1 MEWNHLPEP
10 GGLYQQN
17 PAFLDRVYY
26 IMAEKSKWDEQERKK
41 KERES
46 KNPKGGS
53 PTRRP
58 SMGGRGRR

>member
-17 PAFLDRVYY
+17 PHFLDRVYY
-26 IMAEKSKWDEQERKK
+26 IMAEKGKWDEQERKK
-41 KERES
+41 RDREA
-46 KNPKGGS
+46 KNPKGGGA
-53 PTRRP
+53 TRRP